1 MDPKP
6 WNTDQR
12 IGGAHST
19 MRSEGLEEILT
30 SHIKTTSSYLIKW
43 KRAHFKTI
51 GMYYANFPLVHK
63 LKKFYSTVTITNGY
77 YLEVESVSLSV
88 MSDSFVTPVDCS
100 PPGSSV
106 HGILQTR
113 ILE

>member
-30 SHIKTTSSYLIKW
+30 RNIKTTSSYLIKW
-43 KRAHFKTI
+43 KRAHFKTR
-51 GMYYANFPLVHK
+51 GMYYANCPLVHK

-77 YLEVESVSLSV
+77 YLEVESVSRSV
-88 MSDSFVTPVDCS
+88 MSDSLRPR
-100 PPGSSV
+100 G
-106 HGILQTR
+106 L
-113 ILE
+113 